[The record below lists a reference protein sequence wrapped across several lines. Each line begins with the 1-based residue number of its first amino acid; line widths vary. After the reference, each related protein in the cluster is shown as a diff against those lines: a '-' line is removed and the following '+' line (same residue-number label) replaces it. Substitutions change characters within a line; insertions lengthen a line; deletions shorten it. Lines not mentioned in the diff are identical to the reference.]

1 MRILMLGN
9 SFTAHNNLPQMVAK
23 LTGAEV
29 ASNTRGGARLAEQLN
44 TETELGSRTVNAL
57 HNEEWDYV
65 VLQEMS
71 NAPALNTEKFYESAM
86 ALCNEIKANGAVPVF
101 YATWAYERSSEPLE
115 KTGFSYDEMYKKMS
129 DAYDEVAK
137 VNGALIA
144 EVGKAFYEL
153 ADEVSL
159 YETDGSHPNIT
170 GSVLA
175 AKTIADTILNYNKI

>member
-9 SFTAHNNLPQMVAK
+9 SFTAHNNLPRMVAK
-23 LTGAEV
+23 LTRAEV
-29 ASNTRGGARLAEQLN
+29 VAHTRGGARLVEQLN
-44 TETELGSRTVNAL
+44 SDTELGSKTINAL
-57 HNEEWDYV
+57 RNEKWDYV

-71 NAPALNTEKFYESAM
+71 NAPALNIEKFYEGAT
-86 ALCNEIKANGAVPVF
+86 ALCDEIKANGAVPVF
-101 YATWAYERSSEPLE
+101 YATWAYERNSEPLT
-115 KTGFSYDEMYKKMS
+115 KTGLSYDEMYKKMS
-129 DAYDEVAK
+129 DAYNEAAK

-170 GSVLA
+170 GSVLT
-175 AKTIADTILNYNKI
+175 AKTIADTIMN